1 MMPSDH
7 GSQLDEL
14 RDVGGEIDA
23 LAALA
28 LESFDRAD
36 WSGADPLVVERMTC
50 VLDMIAKSAVIAIC
64 KLDGF
69 HLISEEFIT
78 HRRGV

>member
-14 RDVGGEIDA
+14 RDVIGEIDA

-28 LESFDRAD
+28 LESFDRAN
-36 WSGADPLVVERMTC
+36 WIGADLLLVERMTC
-50 VLDMIAKSAVIAIC
+50 VLGMIARSASIAIC
-64 KLDGF
+64 KLNGF
-69 HLISEEFIT
+69 HLISVDFIT
-78 HRRGV
+78 HRRGA